1 MALSTS
7 SEAVTLVKVRLM
19 SHLVKHFNDGAN
31 NESIVESL
39 DLLEERWEEAKIGGI
54 ATNKIKTKHYFN
66 CRVKPPSF

>member
-7 SEAVTLVKVRLM
+7 SEAVTLVKVKLM
-19 SHLVKHFNDGAN
+19 SHLVKHFNDDAN
-31 NESIVESL
+31 NESLEESL
-39 DLLEERWEEAKIGGI
+39 DLFEERWEEAKIGI